1 MNKNKSSCKLFKKTC
16 LSGFYLYLTRENVTN
31 NKLWNITLYLLIDLK
46 TKLSEDWH
54 QVKNIFKISTYVV
67 WLDSKNLSFQ
77 KFFCNSIIL
86 HAKTACPCG
95 TKVLQFLNS
104 LTPKISL
111 VILLTVCHIV
121 LVMLAWRI
129 WYWIN

>member
-16 LSGFYLYLTRENVTN
+16 LSGFYLYLTKENATN
-31 NKLWNITLYLLIDLK
+31 YKLWNITLYLLIDLN
-46 TKLSEDWH
+46 TKFSEDWH
-54 QVKNIFKISTYVV
+54 QVKNIFKISAYVM
-67 WLDSKNLSFQ
+67 WLDSKNLSLQ

-95 TKVLQFLNS
+95 RKFLQFLNS